1 MNKNY
6 AENENTVFNYERTL
20 HPSPTDQRPKSKTE
34 KTFSL
39 IGCSV
44 ND

>member
-6 AENENTVFNYERTL
+6 AENENTVFNYEL

-34 KTFSL
+34 KTFS
-39 IGCSV
+39 S
-44 ND
+44 